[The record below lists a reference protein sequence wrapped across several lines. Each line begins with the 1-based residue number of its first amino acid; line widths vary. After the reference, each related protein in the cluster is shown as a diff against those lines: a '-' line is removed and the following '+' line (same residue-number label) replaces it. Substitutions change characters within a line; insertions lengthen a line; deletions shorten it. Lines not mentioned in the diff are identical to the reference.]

1 MRLTKEYWIAI
12 ICKLCVIIT
21 EFLITV
27 FINRGLGIYVKG
39 EYSYIIKVV
48 EVLYI
53 FFSFGIGQTY
63 STFKRSKGEDMKNLF
78 VALGLSHTILII
90 LFGGLYIFLVKPEY
104 GISIV
109 LLTAIAVLKVI
120 VSMIAVIEKS
130 ITRNVLQAVIN
141 SVYMIGLFLLYISRT
156 ANLITVLFCYGISDV
171 IRIVILMVLYKMKPS
186 LKGINKEIIKAIY
199 ITGFITMLVMLLTSI
214 NYSVDT
220 IMLKKMTSSYH
231 TGIYSVGV
239 SLANMFLLIPDAF
252 KEVLF
257 GDSTRKD
264 FSQKTAFSAIKVSL
278 LISVVVLIGFLM
290 FGKWFISL
298 FYGIDY
304 LPSYTVTL
312 ILFLGCFSLVLFK
325 ILQPIYISHGKQTR
339 AAFFLMCSAIANIVA
354 NFFVIPKYNENGA
367 AIASV
372 LSYTICGL
380 LFLLDY
386 LRMNKIGSKNIH

>member
-1 MRLTKEYWIAI
+1 MCY
-12 ICKLCVIIT
+12 IT

-63 STFKRSKGEDMKNLF
+63 LTFKRSKGEDMKNLF

-171 IRIVILMVLYKMKPS
+171 IRIVILMYY
-186 LKGINKEIIKAIY
+186 IK
-199 ITGFITMLVMLLTSI
+199 
-214 NYSVDT
+214 
-220 IMLKKMTSSYH
+220 
-231 TGIYSVGV
+231 
-239 SLANMFLLIPDAF
+239 
-252 KEVLF
+252 
-257 GDSTRKD
+257 
-264 FSQKTAFSAIKVSL
+264 
-278 LISVVVLIGFLM
+278 
-290 FGKWFISL
+290 
-298 FYGIDY
+298 
-304 LPSYTVTL
+304 
-312 ILFLGCFSLVLFK
+312 
-325 ILQPIYISHGKQTR
+325 
-339 AAFFLMCSAIANIVA
+339 
-354 NFFVIPKYNENGA
+354 
-367 AIASV
+367 
-372 LSYTICGL
+372 
-380 LFLLDY
+380 
-386 LRMNKIGSKNIH
+386 

>member
-186 LKGINKEIIKAIY
+186 LKGIRC
-199 ITGFITMLVMLLTSI
+199 V
-214 NYSVDT
+214 
-220 IMLKKMTSSYH
+220 
-231 TGIYSVGV
+231 
-239 SLANMFLLIPDAF
+239 
-252 KEVLF
+252 
-257 GDSTRKD
+257 
-264 FSQKTAFSAIKVSL
+264 
-278 LISVVVLIGFLM
+278 
-290 FGKWFISL
+290 
-298 FYGIDY
+298 
-304 LPSYTVTL
+304 
-312 ILFLGCFSLVLFK
+312 
-325 ILQPIYISHGKQTR
+325 
-339 AAFFLMCSAIANIVA
+339 
-354 NFFVIPKYNENGA
+354 
-367 AIASV
+367 
-372 LSYTICGL
+372 
-380 LFLLDY
+380 
-386 LRMNKIGSKNIH
+386 

>member
-220 IMLKKMTSSYH
+220 IMLKK
-231 TGIYSVGV
+231 
-239 SLANMFLLIPDAF
+239 
-252 KEVLF
+252 
-257 GDSTRKD
+257 
-264 FSQKTAFSAIKVSL
+264 
-278 LISVVVLIGFLM
+278 
-290 FGKWFISL
+290 
-298 FYGIDY
+298 
-304 LPSYTVTL
+304 
-312 ILFLGCFSLVLFK
+312 
-325 ILQPIYISHGKQTR
+325 
-339 AAFFLMCSAIANIVA
+339 
-354 NFFVIPKYNENGA
+354 
-367 AIASV
+367 
-372 LSYTICGL
+372 
-380 LFLLDY
+380 
-386 LRMNKIGSKNIH
+386 KIGRAHV

>member
-186 LKGINKEIIKAIY
+186 LKGINK
-199 ITGFITMLVMLLTSI
+199 G
-214 NYSVDT
+214 NY
-220 IMLKKMTSSYH
+220 
-231 TGIYSVGV
+231 
-239 SLANMFLLIPDAF
+239 
-252 KEVLF
+252 
-257 GDSTRKD
+257 
-264 FSQKTAFSAIKVSL
+264 
-278 LISVVVLIGFLM
+278 
-290 FGKWFISL
+290 
-298 FYGIDY
+298 
-304 LPSYTVTL
+304 
-312 ILFLGCFSLVLFK
+312 
-325 ILQPIYISHGKQTR
+325 
-339 AAFFLMCSAIANIVA
+339 
-354 NFFVIPKYNENGA
+354 
-367 AIASV
+367 
-372 LSYTICGL
+372 
-380 LFLLDY
+380 
-386 LRMNKIGSKNIH
+386 